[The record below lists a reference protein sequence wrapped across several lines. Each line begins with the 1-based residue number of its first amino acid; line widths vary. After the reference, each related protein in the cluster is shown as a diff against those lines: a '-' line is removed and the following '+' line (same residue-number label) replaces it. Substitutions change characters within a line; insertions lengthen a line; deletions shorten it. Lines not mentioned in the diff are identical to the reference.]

1 MGEGDREAGLM
12 AKPQKGN
19 LLTHRLSLSIPEAAS
34 VLGVCPNTVS
44 AEIKR
49 GRIPTIRHG
58 RRVLIPVAAL
68 RRRLDE
74 LADGVDGPA
83 VVTIPPA
90 DEQLR

>member
-1 MGEGDREAGLM
+1 M
-12 AKPQKGN
+12 AKRTRGN
-19 LLTHRLSLSIPEAAS
+19 LLTTRLALSIPETAE

-74 LADGVDGPA
+74 LVEAS
-83 VVTIPPA
+83 
-90 DEQLR
+90 